1 MLDDID
7 LKILELLSENGRMS
21 HEEISKHLNLT
32 RPAIHR
38 RIYKMEEA
46 KLIKGYKVIIDWES
60 IGYNVDTFVLARVNT
75 SNFDK
80 LIKEIKDI
88 KDPSFKIFECFRVT
102 GEHCIM
108 LRIKTVATS
117 DLRRFYDMVLELD
130 GVLDTKTLLILKTEE
145 FDNTIF
151 YNKKEKWFLREPKGS
166 FF

>member
-46 KLIKGYKVIIDWES
+46 KLIKGYKVIIDWEE
-60 IGYNVDTFVLARVNT
+60 IGYNVDTFVLVRVNT
-75 SNFDK
+75 SSFPQ
-80 LIKEIKDI
+80 LIKDI
-88 KDPSFKIFECFRVT
+88 KNIKDHSFKIFECYRVT

-108 LRIKTVATS
+108 LRVKTISTS
-117 DLRRFYDMVLELD
+117 DLRRFYDKVLELD
-130 GVLDTKTLLILKTEE
+130 GVLDTKTLLILKSEE
-145 FDNTIF
+145 FDNKVF
-151 YNKKEKWFLREPKGS
+151 YEYNKDA
-166 FF
+166 

>member
-46 KLIKGYKVIIDWES
+46 KLIKGYKVIIDWEE
-60 IGYNVDTFVLARVNT
+60 IGYNVDTFVLVRVNT
-75 SNFDK
+75 SSFPQ
-80 LIKEIKDI
+80 LIKDI
-88 KDPSFKIFECFRVT
+88 KNIKDHSFKIFECYRVT

-108 LRIKTVATS
+108 LRIKTINTS
-117 DLRRFYDMVLELD
+117 DLKRFYDMILKID
-130 GVLDTKTLLILKTEE
+130 GILDTKTLLILYSQKGNDE
-145 FDNTIF
+145 IF
-151 YNKKEKWFLREPKGS
+151 TRVDEN
-166 FF
+166 

>member
-46 KLIKGYKVIIDWES
+46 NYIKGYKVIINWEA
-60 IGYNVDTFVLARVNT
+60 IGYNVDTFVLVRVNT
-75 SNFDK
+75 SCFTK

-88 KDPSFKIFECFRVT
+88 KDPSFKIFECYRVT
-102 GEHCIM
+102 GEHCIL
-108 LRIKTVATS
+108 LRVKTITTS
-117 DLRRFYDMVLELD
+117 DLRRFYDRVLELD
-130 GVLDTKTLLILKTEE
+130 GVLDTKTLLILKSED

-151 YNKKEKWFLREPKGS
+151 FVDEKNS
-166 FF
+166 